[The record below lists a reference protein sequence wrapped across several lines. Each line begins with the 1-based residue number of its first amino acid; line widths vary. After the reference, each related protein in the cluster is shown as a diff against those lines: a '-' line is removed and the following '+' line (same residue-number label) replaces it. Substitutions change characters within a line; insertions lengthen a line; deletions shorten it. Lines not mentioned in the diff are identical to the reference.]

1 MAETIEE
8 VENDL
13 AALMTQIDELTK
25 KIVKIE
31 VQFKRNDKYIPLYE
45 WKKPRDNR
53 GKRVEEML
61 SVILHKVSEH
71 EGVFDEMKKNIEV
84 MKQLIG
90 SHSRSAHLLE
100 NFMNYELP
108 HLCPIKQLGLPSDTR
123 ANPNNGE

>member
-1 MAETIEE
+1 MAEAIEE

-84 MKQLIG
+84 MKQMINLLPDLSICSRNLWVMHCLI
-90 SHSRSAHLLE
+90 STHNKVRDS
-100 NFMNYELP
+100 
-108 HLCPIKQLGLPSDTR
+108 
-123 ANPNNGE
+123 